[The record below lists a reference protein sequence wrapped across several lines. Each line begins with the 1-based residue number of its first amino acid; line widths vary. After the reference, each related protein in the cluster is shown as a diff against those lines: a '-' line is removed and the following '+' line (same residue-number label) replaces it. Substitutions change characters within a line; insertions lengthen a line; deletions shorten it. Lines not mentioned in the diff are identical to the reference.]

1 MPSKQSSAA
10 RRLHQ
15 FLNPG
20 YADGGEVRAHK
31 RGGPVRGP
39 GTGTSDS
46 IHTRVPSGT
55 FVMPADS
62 TKAIGEKNLASM
74 GDVPVRLSDG
84 EFKIPPEKVQSVGAQ
99 ALMALLAG
107 THTPVG
113 AKKSPKGYAD
123 GGQVRDPNERAN
135 SFGDA
140 AAAAADPRVTQVASA
155 PAQPAPQA
163 AQLSQAQSPVSQIP
177 TDGYAK
183 APPADGS
190 QSNPLNSEVG
200 RNITNTLAALP
211 GLGGVGQVASTGGA
225 ISSGINAA
233 SRMLNAGAAVAA
245 GGAVPVDAMA
255 AQAADTAAPSTS
267 RSNTPAVPSAATAP
281 ATAPTDTPAAE
292 LPGVSSNSD
301 IKRDG
306 NAYSATGPVSGDIT
320 INGQQPRNGGAIS
333 QQNMAAADALD
344 ARQRLESVNAV
355 QGGGGQ
361 RSPVGMTVE
370 QAQREGLV
378 GAQAVGYNP
387 AYDQRLTGARGN
399 SSGPGSGPVEPGSFT
414 GGFSGVIGGGSGNMR
429 DRTPEQQRRDAEVQA
444 SSIHQPTAAG
454 GRAALQSIR
463 SMEQQALRNAGDLN
477 VAQAHEEGAG
487 ARARLMEVGTNS
499 RFAQTQ
505 GLSLQRLD
513 MDKTTAGHQN
523 RAAQRLEGL
532 MSSYERAPAAQK
544 EGIAEQ
550 IRVASGKDRAAHWKP
565 IALQGSTDDK
575 GNKTEGVLG
584 AVNENTGEF
593 RRMDAPKPQTA
604 KAVPGEGSMV
614 RGPDGRTY
622 IVKNG
627 RPVPMGS

>member
-1 MPSKQSSAA
+1 M
-10 RRLHQ
+10 
-15 FLNPG
+15 
-20 YADGGEVRAHK
+20 
-31 RGGPVRGP
+31 
-39 GTGTSDS
+39 
-46 IHTRVPSGT
+46 
-55 FVMPADS
+55 
-62 TKAIGEKNLASM
+62 
-74 GDVPVRLSDG
+74 
-84 EFKIPPEKVQSVGAQ
+84 
-99 ALMALLAG
+99 
-107 THTPVG
+107 
-113 AKKSPKGYAD
+113 
-123 GGQVRDPNERAN
+123 
-135 SFGDA
+135 
-140 AAAAADPRVTQVASA
+140 
-155 PAQPAPQA
+155 
-163 AQLSQAQSPVSQIP
+163 SQIP

-281 ATAPTDTPAAE
+281 ATAPTDASAAE
-292 LPGVSSNSD
+292 LPSVSSNSD

-429 DRTPEQQRRDAEVQA
+429 DRNSPVFGCVLRLLVNRQLTEV
-444 SSIHQPTAAG
+444 
-454 GRAALQSIR
+454 
-463 SMEQQALRNAGDLN
+463 
-477 VAQAHEEGAG
+477 
-487 ARARLMEVGTNS
+487 
-499 RFAQTQ
+499 
-505 GLSLQRLD
+505 
-513 MDKTTAGHQN
+513 
-523 RAAQRLEGL
+523 
-532 MSSYERAPAAQK
+532 
-544 EGIAEQ
+544 
-550 IRVASGKDRAAHWKP
+550 
-565 IALQGSTDDK
+565 
-575 GNKTEGVLG
+575 
-584 AVNENTGEF
+584 
-593 RRMDAPKPQTA
+593 
-604 KAVPGEGSMV
+604 
-614 RGPDGRTY
+614 
-622 IVKNG
+622 
-627 RPVPMGS
+627 